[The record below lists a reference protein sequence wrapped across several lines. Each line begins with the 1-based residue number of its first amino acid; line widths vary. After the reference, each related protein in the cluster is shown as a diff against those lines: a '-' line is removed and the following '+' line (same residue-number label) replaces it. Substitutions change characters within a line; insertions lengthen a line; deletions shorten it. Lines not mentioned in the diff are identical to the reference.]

1 MTERTLAIVKPD
13 GVIQKKVG
21 EIIRRIER
29 KGYDIIDIKMIQAD
43 EDLLKA
49 HYAELADRP
58 FFPGLMHYMMEYPV
72 VAIVV
77 EGDNVIK
84 GWRTLMGLTNPTEAA
99 PGTIRG
105 DFGRDWPGDEVRNV
119 VHGSDSIAS
128 AQHEIGLWFPELN
141 K

>member
-58 FFPGLMHYMMEYPV
+58 FFPGLMHYMMEHPV